1 MSSVSFSRKHK
12 SKAWS
17 VSDRAGARQAGFV
30 ATQLD
35 NENDSDSDSDKINM
49 RQLIEKLS
57 RKLS

>member
-1 MSSVSFSRKHK
+1 MSSVPFSRKHK

-35 NENDSDSDSDKINM
+35 NENDSEKINM